1 MAASTR
7 SDSAAAA
14 IAIAVTIL
22 TILVSCSVWLWP
34 GAPSRDVVSNGV
46 GGPETCYRRDVE
58 NARNRFGD
66 AAIVRAAY
74 CPGQDPVDVG
84 YVFFVV
90 FVHPMNEPNAR
101 DNIAL
106 QYVPDTDDL
115 SPSAAQPPAD
125 APWAYG
131 LTQPPVVKWL
141 GKRLEVV
148 TPGIVQTTVQTLAER
163 PSSHRVYDTSLSC

>member
-1 MAASTR
+1 
-7 SDSAAAA
+7 
-14 IAIAVTIL
+14 
-22 TILVSCSVWLWP
+22 
-34 GAPSRDVVSNGV
+34 
-46 GGPETCYRRDVE
+46 
-58 NARNRFGD
+58 
-66 AAIVRAAY
+66 
-74 CPGQDPVDVG
+74 
-84 YVFFVV
+84 
-90 FVHPMNEPNAR
+90 MNEPNAR

-148 TPGIVQTTVQTLAER
+148 TPGIVQTMVIQKGAIEGIGVSYEFMAGPPRSWNGDLAGDKDN
-163 PSSHRVYDTSLSC
+163 H